1 MVALALLSRLVLFLL
16 CALFSLTVRDYDSSA
31 LLVAVTQ
38 PDSHTSSH
46 TLLGSLL
53 NAACKWDALFFLQIA
68 HSGYLYEK
76 NHAFFPLYPLLIRA
90 VGSTLHFLI
99 PSEYLSKDEAFL
111 LAGVGISWTSFALSV
126 ALLEK

>member
-1 MVALALLSRLVLFLL
+1 MVAFALLSRLLLFLL
-16 CALFSLTVRDYDSSA
+16 CALFSFIVRDYDSSA
-31 LLVAVTQ
+31 FLVIATQ

-46 TLLGSLL
+46 TFLGNLL

-68 HSGYLYEK
+68 HSGYLFEK

-90 VGSTLHFLI
+90 VGSALHFLV
-99 PSEYLSKDEAFL
+99 PSQYLSKDEAFL
-111 LAGVGISWTSFALSV
+111 LAGVGISWVSFALSA

>member
-1 MVALALLSRLVLFLL
+1 MVVLALLSRMLLFLL
-16 CALFSLTVRDYDSSA
+16 CLLFSLAVRDYDSSA
-31 LLVAVTQ
+31 FLVRATQ

-46 TLLGSLL
+46 TLLGSLI

-99 PSEYLSKDEAFL
+99 PSQYLSKDEAFL
-111 LAGVGISWTSFALSV
+111 LAGLGISWVSFALS
-126 ALLEK
+126 AAILEK